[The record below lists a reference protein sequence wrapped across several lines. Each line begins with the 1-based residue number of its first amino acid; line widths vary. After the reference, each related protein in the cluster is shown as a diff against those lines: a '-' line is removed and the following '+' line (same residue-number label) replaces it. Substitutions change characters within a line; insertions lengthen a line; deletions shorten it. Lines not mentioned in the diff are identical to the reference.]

1 MMDEKQ
7 YIKDRVDDQFNF
19 FDKKSESNQRLYR
32 TWRVIL
38 IILSVSIPFMTL
50 LTEWDQNIKFA
61 VAGAG
66 VLIAAIEGFL
76 GLFKFQEDWVNNR
89 KAAESLKREKFLY
102 LTKAGDYKKEGA
114 FDLFVSRIENILAQE
129 NKSWAAYSDDPEGNS

>member
-1 MMDEKQ
+1 MDEKQ

-19 FDKKSESNQRLYR
+19 FDKKSETSQNRYR

-38 IILSVSIPFMTL
+38 ILLSVSIPFMTL
-50 LTEWDQNIKFA
+50 MTEWDQQIKYIVAFA
-61 VAGAG
+61 GM
-66 VLIAAIEGFL
+66 LIAAIEGFL
-76 GLFKFQEDWVNNR
+76 SLYKFQEDWVNNR

>member
-1 MMDEKQ
+1 
-7 YIKDRVDDQFNF
+7 
-19 FDKKSESNQRLYR
+19 
-32 TWRVIL
+32 
-38 IILSVSIPFMTL
+38 MTL
-50 LTEWDQNIKFA
+50 MTEWDQQIKYIVAFA
-61 VAGAG
+61 GM
-66 VLIAAIEGFL
+66 LIAAIEGFL
-76 GLFKFQEDWVNNR
+76 SLYKFQEDWVNNR

>member
-1 MMDEKQ
+1 MDEKQ

-19 FDKKSESNQRLYR
+19 FDKKSESSQNKYR

-38 IILSVSIPFMTL
+38 IILSVSIPFLTL
-50 LTEWDQNIKFA
+50 LTDWNQQIRYA

-76 GLFKFQEDWVNNR
+76 GLYKFQEDWVNNR

-102 LTKAGDYKKEGA
+102 LTKSGDYKGEGA
-114 FDLFVSRIENILAQE
+114 FELFVSRIENILAQE
-129 NKSWAAYSDDPEGNS
+129 NKSWATYSDDPEGNS

>member
-1 MMDEKQ
+1 MDEKQ

-19 FDKKSESNQRLYR
+19 FDKKSEASQNKYR
-32 TWRVIL
+32 IWRVIL
-38 IILSVSIPFMTL
+38 ILLSVSIPFMTL
-50 LTEWDQNIKFA
+50 MTEWDQQIKYIVAFA
-61 VAGAG
+61 GM
-66 VLIAAIEGFL
+66 LIAAIEGFL
-76 GLFKFQEDWVNNR
+76 SLYKFQEDWVNNR